1 MRKKL
6 LIVKKFGGTS
16 LATIDKIKKAANIV
30 KKEVSLGNKVI
41 VIVSAIGK
49 RTDKLQSLINKISL
63 NNDEKE
69 IDSIL
74 SSGEQAS
81 SGLMALALKNIK
93 ILAIIYFIF
102 SNNFI
107 VKSVELG
114 PCCK

>member
-49 RTDKLQSLINKISL
+49 TTDKLQSLINEISL
-63 NNDEKE
+63 K
-69 IDSIL
+69 
-74 SSGEQAS
+74 
-81 SGLMALALKNIK
+81 
-93 ILAIIYFIF
+93 
-102 SNNFI
+102 
-107 VKSVELG
+107 
-114 PCCK
+114 

>member
-49 RTDKLQSLINKISL
+49 TTDKIQSLINKISL
-63 NNDEKE
+63 NILN
-69 IDSIL
+69 SIFLLMGLITHFRIGRSICYL
-74 SSGEQAS
+74 S
-81 SGLMALALKNIK
+81 L
-93 ILAIIYFIF
+93 
-102 SNNFI
+102 
-107 VKSVELG
+107 
-114 PCCK
+114 